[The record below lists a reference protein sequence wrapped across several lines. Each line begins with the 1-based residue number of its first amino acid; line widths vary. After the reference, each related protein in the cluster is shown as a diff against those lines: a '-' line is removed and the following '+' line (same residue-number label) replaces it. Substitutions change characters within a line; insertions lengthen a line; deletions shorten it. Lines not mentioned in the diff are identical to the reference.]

1 MKRCDVLLS
10 AALLTVSSAGYWIA
24 DVGAQSA
31 TGDAAAQ
38 ILSLETEYN
47 AAIAHGDVSALDTM
61 TSDDY
66 TFITPRGFLVTKAQ
80 VLKALANGEFKY
92 EYRQIYDVKIRVYGD
107 AAVVTGR
114 SLYAGQNQGKE
125 QGGAFRYTRV
135 YVRQKGRWL
144 AVAWQATREDEL
156 RRSEGG

>member
-1 MKRCDVLLS
+1 MKRCAILLS
-10 AALLTVSSAGYWIA
+10 AALVTVLFAEYWIS
-24 DVGAQSA
+24 DLGAQSA
-31 TGDAAAQ
+31 AGDAVAQ
-38 ILSLETEYN
+38 ILGLETEHN
-47 AAIAHGDVSALDTM
+47 AAIAHGDVSTLDTM

-92 EYRQIYDVKIRVYGD
+92 EYRQIQDVKIRVYGD

-114 SLYAGQNQGKE
+114 SLYTGQSQGKE
-125 QGGAFRYTRV
+125 QSGTFRYTRV
-135 YVRQKGRWL
+135 YVRQNGRWL
-144 AVAWQATREDEL
+144 AVAWQATREDER

>member
-10 AALLTVSSAGYWIA
+10 AALLMVSSAGYWIA

-31 TGDAAAQ
+31 AGDAAAQ
-38 ILSLETEYN
+38 ILSLETEHN
-47 AAIAHGDVSALDTM
+47 AAIAHGDVSALETM

-80 VLKALANGEFKY
+80 VLRALANGEFKY

-114 SLYAGQNQGKE
+114 SLYTGQNQGKE

-135 YVRQKGRWL
+135 YVRQNGRWL

-156 RRSEGG
+156 RGSEGG

>member
-1 MKRCDVLLS
+1 MKRSAVLLS
-10 AALLTVSSAGYWIA
+10 AALMVASAGYWIQCP
-24 DVGAQSA
+24 AQPA
-31 TGDAAAQ
+31 TSDAATE
-38 ILSLETEYN
+38 ILALETQHN
-47 AAIAHGDVSALDTM
+47 AAIAHRDVATLDRM
-61 TSDDY
+61 TSADY
-66 TFITPRGFLVTKAQ
+66 TFVTPRGFLINKAQ

-114 SLYAGQNQGKE
+114 SLYSGQDQGHG

-135 YVRQKGRWL
+135 YVRQNGRWL

-156 RRSEGG
+156 AKTGGE

>member
-1 MKRCDVLLS
+1 MKRSGVLLS
-10 AALLTVSSAGYWIA
+10 ASLFMVSSAGCWMA
-24 DVGAQSA
+24 SAGAQSA
-31 TGDAAAQ
+31 PSDAAAQ
-38 ILSLETEYN
+38 ILSLETEHN
-47 AAIAHGDVSALDTM
+47 TAIAHGDVATLDKM

-114 SLYAGQNQGKE
+114 SLYTGQNQGRE
-125 QGGAFRYTRV
+125 QSGAFRYTRV
-135 YVRQKGRWL
+135 YVRQNGRWL

-156 RRSEGG
+156 RRGGGE